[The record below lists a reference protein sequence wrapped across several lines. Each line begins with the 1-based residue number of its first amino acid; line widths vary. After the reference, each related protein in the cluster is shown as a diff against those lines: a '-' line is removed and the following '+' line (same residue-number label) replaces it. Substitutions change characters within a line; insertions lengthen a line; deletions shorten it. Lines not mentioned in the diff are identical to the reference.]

1 MPTPTYVAIA
11 KTVLTGTQADVT
23 FSDIV
28 GTYTDLVLLISA
40 RVTGSASRSE
50 STFIQ
55 LNGTATNYSY
65 RYIQGSGSAA
75 SGSNASSTTAL
86 YIGETPQSIATSNT
100 FSNALLYFPNYS
112 ASTNKTINMDNVQED
127 NQTAAYITSSTGLW
141 SNTAAITSIRIYGN
155 ASSFAAGSRFDLY
168 GIKSSS

>member
-23 FSDIV
+23 FSSIV

-40 RVTGSASRSE
+40 RMTGASSRSE
-50 STFIQ
+50 SCNIQ

-65 RYIQGSGSAA
+65 TYLQGSGAAATSAR
-75 SGSNASSTTAL
+75 ASSTTAI
-86 YIGETPQSIATSNT
+86 YIGEVPQSTATSNT
-100 FSNALLYFPNYS
+100 FNNNALYFPNY
-112 ASTNKTINMDNVQED
+112 AGSTNKVVSIDNVQED
-127 NQTAAYITSSTGLW
+127 NQTTAYITPAAGLW
-141 SNTAAITSIRIYGN
+141 SNTAAITQIRIYGV

-168 GIKSSS
+168 GIKNS